1 VHAAAAVR
9 HCWRLTRI
17 PAPSRACS
25 ASPAEVHGQFD
36 DSRYRL
42 SLAPPP
48 GRGSSRCFGRF
59 FFDKGEGYP
68 IDPFATRISL
78 IPIGGPILI
87 AREPSIRA
95 SEPSGAVNTI
105 MALLTKKLRPE
116 WPLRAFLRQ
125 PALYSMPC
133 CYWKPSIDIA
143 GRQQKVAMVETE
155 HQNIA
160 QLILPGGAPIWF
172 DVKKAEGPIRT
183 TPFERQDGVRSA
195 MMLAGRQQYLSSS
208 PPPK

>member
-1 VHAAAAVR
+1 MSDILMLYLDH
-9 HCWRLTRI
+9 
-17 PAPSRACS
+17 S
-25 ASPAEVHGQFD
+25 G
-36 DSRYRL
+36 
-42 SLAPPP
+42 
-48 GRGSSRCFGRF
+48 CFGRF

-68 IDPFATRISL
+68 IDPFATRIGL

-143 GRQQKVAMVETE
+143 GRQQKVTVE
-155 HQNIA
+155 HVQVHS
-160 QLILPGGAPIWF
+160 GGAS
-172 DVKKAEGPIRT
+172 DSR
-183 TPFERQDGVRSA
+183 
-195 MMLAGRQQYLSSS
+195 
-208 PPPK
+208 